1 MDYGWVSSEY
11 VTIGTQLV
19 SPRAT
24 DAAADPGH
32 PHGERVPPPGAD
44 GTLLAIVPIPGTQ
57 TSLAIVGYAISTAA
71 APRHAPARREPRR
84 PKTPRR
90 STRPKTPRRSTGRSA
105 EPDSGGLLIDR
116 VQRRV
121 WADDGEIPL
130 TFQEFELLAFLSAHP
145 AVVFSRADLVQRVW
159 QPPEA
164 PARPNVRS
172 GSRTVDVHV
181 SRLRR
186 KLGPVY
192 GQCLVTEHR
201 AGYQFR
207 PLAAD
212 VPCP

>member
-1 MDYGWVSSEY
+1 MDYDWVSSEY

-71 APRHAPARREPRR
+71 APRHAPVPQDAAPEHPAQDAAPERTAAR
-84 PKTPRR
+84 
-90 STRPKTPRRSTGRSA
+90 

-207 PLAAD
+207 PLAAV

>member
-1 MDYGWVSSEY
+1 MDYRQVPHGHLA
-11 VTIGTQLV
+11 IGTQLL
-19 SPRAT
+19 SRP
-24 DAAADPGH
+24 AAEEPGY
-32 PHGERVPPPGAD
+32 PWDERVPPLGRD

-71 APRHAPARREPRR
+71 APRHAPAAPDGAPEHPAQDAAREPPPPDAAPER
-84 PKTPRR
+84 TAA
-90 STRPKTPRRSTGRSA
+90 G

-172 GSRTVDVHV
+172 GSRTV
-181 SRLRR
+181 R
-186 KLGPVY
+186 
-192 GQCLVTEHR
+192 
-201 AGYQFR
+201 
-207 PLAAD
+207 
-212 VPCP
+212 